1 MSTGSVFPLF
11 FNSVGFE
18 TSKHVAYQV
27 MVCCYMWEFIKV
39 LPLYVIL
46 RLNSQITVSNDS
58 PDMRTQYSEV
68 CTSYIVSSERGKS
81 ALAVVKSHIY
91 GHKNIHISEYII
103 HRYESE
109 GSQLMTLISFNSQRQ
124 LVTVKFEPFDLPHN
138 IKFTRSSH

>member
-1 MSTGSVFPLF
+1 
-11 FNSVGFE
+11 
-18 TSKHVAYQV
+18 
-27 MVCCYMWEFIKV
+27 MWEFIKV